1 MGVYGGGGTG
11 AGGYHF
17 IYNVDGEFAN
27 LRTTQFAWGIGVG
40 VIYAVSDRVTL
51 HLGNRYCAVNASRA
65 CDCPTLEAGILN
77 QFISSDLLL
86 SVRIYESFR
95 H

>member
-1 MGVYGGGGTG
+1 
-11 AGGYHF
+11 
-17 IYNVDGEFAN
+17 
-27 LRTTQFAWGIGVG
+27 

-65 CDCPTLEAGILN
+65 CDCPTPEAGILN

-86 SVRIYESFR
+86 SVRIYESLR